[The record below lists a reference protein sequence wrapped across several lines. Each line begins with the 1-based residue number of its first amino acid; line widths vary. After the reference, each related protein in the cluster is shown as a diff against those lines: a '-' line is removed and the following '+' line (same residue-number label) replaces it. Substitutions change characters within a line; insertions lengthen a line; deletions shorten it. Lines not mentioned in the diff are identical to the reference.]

1 MTGSFVP
8 HGDQASDVD
17 RYDKLP
23 SQAGSA
29 SDGSQDLAPLDAIWN
44 LPVLREAYRSFA
56 LIALRQSLRG
66 APAASLAE
74 TLDTMKRLWAADHA
88 FRPRASEAEEPRP

>member
-29 SDGSQDLAPLDAIWN
+29 SDGTEVLAPLDAIWN
-44 LPVLREAYRSFA
+44 SPVLREAYRSFA

-66 APAASLAE
+66 APAPSLAE
-74 TLDTMKRLWAADHA
+74 TLDSMKRLWAADYA
-88 FRPRASEAEEPRP
+88 FRPGGTDEPRP